1 MDLGVAGFDWD
12 EGNRDKCRK
21 HGVAL
26 ADIEAAFGQ
35 SMAVFPDPAHSQA
48 EERFIAV
55 GSTAQGRY
63 VFLAFTTLRRRGGE
77 TLFARSA
84 RYMHRKE
91 VAHYE
96 KEAAQAAQRQGGRG
110 VRRDR

>member
-35 SMAVFPDPAHSQA
+35 PMAVFPDPAHSQA
-48 EERFIAV
+48 EKRFIAI

-63 VFLAFTTLRRRGGE
+63 VFLRLHDAPAG
-77 TLFARSA
+77 
-84 RYMHRKE
+84 
-91 VAHYE
+91 
-96 KEAAQAAQRQGGRG
+96 
-110 VRRDR
+110 RRDLCSPDQRALHAQEGSRAL

>member
-35 SMAVFPDPAHSQA
+35 PMAVFPDPAH
-48 EERFIAV
+48 RRPRN
-55 GSTAQGRY
+55 GS
-63 VFLAFTTLRRRGGE
+63 
-77 TLFARSA
+77 
-84 RYMHRKE
+84 
-91 VAHYE
+91 
-96 KEAAQAAQRQGGRG
+96 
-110 VRRDR
+110 